1 MARFN
6 TALGQ
11 FFAVSLALHALALII
26 IGIQPPAPVAPPD
39 PITVSVLPEREPP
52 AAPAARARKAAP
64 EPRSPKAPSA
74 AVKKEPSAVKEQ
86 KEILAVPRDKPEPVA
101 RPREEPPPRELVP
114 ENTMVVERPLPTL
127 KELLPPPNYTTGAAR
142 NSAVSLNTRDPLYVS
157 YFTKIKQSIEQQ
169 WEYPE
174 VALRYGLQ
182 GRLSLEFAIG
192 GNGQLEQLR
201 MVRSSGSQVLDE
213 EALRAI
219 KAAAPFPPI
228 PAWIKSVPLIISAS
242 MEYHDN
248 RLHQFAR

>member
-1 MARFN
+1 VARFN
-6 TALGQ
+6 TAFGH
-11 FFAVSLALHALALII
+11 FFAVSLALHALAMIL
-26 IGIQPPAPVAPPD
+26 IGIQPPAKVPPPD

-52 AAPAARARKAAP
+52 AGPAARARKAAP
-64 EPRSPKAPSA
+64 ETRSPKAPA
-74 AVKKEPSAVKEQ
+74 AGVRKEPVVVKEQ
-86 KEILAVPRDKPEPVA
+86 KELFAAPRDKPEPIA
-101 RPREEPPPRELVP
+101 RPREEPAPREPIP
-114 ENTMVVERPLPTL
+114 ENTLVVERPLPTL
-127 KELLPPPNYTTGAAR
+127 KELLPPANYSTGTAR
-142 NSAVSLNTRDPLYVS
+142 NSAVNLNTRDPLYVS

-174 VALRYGLQ
+174 AALRYGLQ

-201 MVRSSGSQVLDE
+201 MIRSSGSQVLDE

-228 PAWIKSVPLIISAS
+228 PAWIKSVPLVISAS